1 MIGNELADGCAKGA
15 AAVYSMEEQDTV
27 CASLSNLKSNLRT
40 SLMNNWKEKMSE
52 AQQQPSF
59 RESILQDRTSQL
71 KLRVSSPRPFQT
83 LFSRYRCNRT
93 ESCGEY
99 AFKLKYTNDR
109 TCRLC
114 GAHRETLAHLLNEC
128 YGTRAICSDL
138 NLSTLTLT
146 NESPSN
152 MRKVASFDRWIRE
165 HTTYNNRP
173 PANRIIQT
181 LQNLEEE
188 EKKKRVK
195 RELDNDDVPS
205 TKRVK
210 RDDSINPDS
219 SSKVGSKRKCLVI
232 PDNSLYGTI
241 RTKVRRISTEQSKG

>member
-1 MIGNELADGCAKGA
+1 
-15 AAVYSMEEQDTV
+15 
-27 CASLSNLKSNLRT
+27 
-40 SLMNNWKEKMSE
+40 
-52 AQQQPSF
+52 
-59 RESILQDRTSQL
+59 
-71 KLRVSSPRPFQT
+71 
-83 LFSRYRCNRT
+83 
-93 ESCGEY
+93 
-99 AFKLKYTNDR
+99 
-109 TCRLC
+109 
-114 GAHRETLAHLLNEC
+114 
-128 YGTRAICSDL
+128 
-138 NLSTLTLT
+138 
-146 NESPSN
+146 

-205 TKRVK
+205 TRKRVK

-241 RTKVRRISTEQSKG
+241 RTKVRRISTEQSKE